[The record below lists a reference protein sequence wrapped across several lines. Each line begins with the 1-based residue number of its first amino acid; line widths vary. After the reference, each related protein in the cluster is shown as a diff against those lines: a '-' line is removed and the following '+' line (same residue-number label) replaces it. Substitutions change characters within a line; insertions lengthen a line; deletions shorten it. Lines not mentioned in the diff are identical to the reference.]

1 MSKRK
6 PPSQRQLR
14 VGETIRHALGEAF
27 IRRRLDEPGLD
38 TSTITVTEV
47 ETTPDL
53 KLATVY
59 VRPLVDEARPGMIE
73 ALNENA
79 GRIRGLVTPA
89 LKGMKYMP
97 RLRFRIDPS
106 ADYAAR
112 IDEILRDPKVARDLG
127 GKGNEGGGGDEEE
140 Q

>member
-1 MSKRK
+1 MSKKK

-14 VGETIRHALGEAF
+14 VGETIRHALGEVF
-27 IRRRLDEPGLD
+27 ISRRMDEPGLD
-38 TSTITVTEV
+38 TATVTVTEV

-59 VRPLVDEARPGMIE
+59 VRPLLDSDREGLVE
-73 ALNENA
+73 ALNANA

-89 LKGMKYMP
+89 LRGMKYMP
-97 RLRFRIDPS
+97 RLRFRLDTS

-112 IDEILRDPKVARDLG
+112 IDELLRDPKVARDLDSD
-127 GKGNEGGGGDEEE
+127 DED
-140 Q
+140 